1 MTAHSRYDDRKSNI
15 NGPNRTF
22 WLIEAFMENNM
33 LVVRPSLNEQRRASG
48 SHGCKL
54 LGSACTP
61 LVTHLEIILK
71 K

>member
-33 LVVRPSLNEQRRASG
+33 LVVRPSLNEQRRGFIRKSWLQTA
-48 SHGCKL
+48 
-54 LGSACTP
+54 
-61 LVTHLEIILK
+61 
-71 K
+71 